1 MANAGK
7 NDNGSQFLFT
17 LSFTPDLQNKH
28 TIFGKVT
35 EYTIYNMLKLEE
47 VLVNGNDRRL
57 YSPRLIKTI
66 ILKNTFSDI
75 IPRIS
80 STGKNFNL
88 LSLGEEAEED
98 EEEFVISK
106 KFSGKGKSACDHL
119 TDSKLSS
126 QPAVEPPGL
135 ANQKKEGKS

>member
-1 MANAGK
+1 MPYAGK
-7 NDNGSQFLFT
+7 NDNDYQFFFT
-17 LSFTPDLQNKH
+17 LGSISDLQNKH

-35 EYTIYNMLKLEE
+35 GEAMYNMLKFGGA
-47 VLVNGNDRRL
+47 LVDENDRRL